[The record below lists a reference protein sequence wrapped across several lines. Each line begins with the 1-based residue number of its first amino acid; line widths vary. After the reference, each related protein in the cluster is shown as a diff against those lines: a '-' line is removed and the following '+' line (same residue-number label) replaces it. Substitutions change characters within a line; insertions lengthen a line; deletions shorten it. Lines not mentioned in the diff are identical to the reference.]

1 VLSNFVDL
9 SAFGPSTNLLEKKKP
24 ITIDC
29 ASEIASIAI
38 IDTVKIFPSLSTTR
52 SDQFLGCSSE
62 LSRARQKGATR
73 DVVTAAAATTTTENL
88 SICLLSL
95 PKSGK
100 KKEPKY
106 AGRAAFKTEKTS
118 NLRRRVYANFSP
130 EEFEKLKE
138 RSFRTPP
145 PTPPR
150 LPRKPCARPSTS
162 RQQDVGHG
170 TEIPPWNGPADSNNH
185 DYDTYQIPI
194 YFPYFIFFEIV
205 IIHNLI

>member
-1 VLSNFVDL
+1 LLSELL
-9 SAFGPSTNLLEKKKP
+9 S

-38 IDTVKIFPSLSTTR
+38 VCTVKIFPSLSTTR

-62 LSRARQKGATR
+62 LSKDRQKGATR
-73 DVVTAAAATTTTENL
+73 DVVTTTTTTTTAEKTLNL
-88 SICLLSL
+88 PSLST
-95 PKSGK
+95 KIRKKKK

-106 AGRAAFKTEKTS
+106 AERAAFKTEKTS
-118 NLRRRVYANFSP
+118 ELRRRVYANFSP
-130 EEFEKLKE
+130 EEFWKLKE

-145 PTPPR
+145 SPPPR

-162 RQQDVGHG
+162 RQQDIEHG

-185 DYDTYQIPI
+185 DYDSYQIPI
-194 YFPYFIFFEIV
+194 SFP
-205 IIHNLI
+205 